1 MAMKVTFVLPMYLA
15 SPSGGFK
22 VVYEYANRLAVL
34 GHQVT
39 VIHPRTIEREP
50 GIVEA
55 IKRRLW
61 QSKLRLLNR
70 PLVPWFPVNAKVS
83 LSLVTDLSERHIPD
97 ADVIFAT
104 ACETAFPVAA
114 YSAGKGKKFYLI
126 QSYESWNQP
135 EEVVRA
141 SWKLP
146 LHKVVISRQL
156 LEIAAELGERYRTT
170 HVPNGIDFSDFQFLT
185 PLDQRELR
193 IGMLAHPNEAKGT
206 KDGLQALELVK
217 QKYPELQAILFG
229 TEPRL
234 KCVPDW
240 VSYERQPAKATLID
254 LYNSCRIFLN
264 PSWTEGWGLTSAE
277 AMACGCALV
286 TADNGGAAEFSV
298 DGESA
303 LVVPVKQPQLLA
315 DRILRLLDDDEL
327 RMRIAL
333 SGHNSIQQFT
343 WERAVNSLVEAI
355 AA

>member
-1 MAMKVTFVLPMYLA
+1 MKVTFVLPMFLT

-22 VVYEYANRLAVL
+22 VVYEYANRLAAL
-34 GHQVT
+34 GHQIAIV
-39 VIHPRTIEREP
+39 HPRNIEHQP

-55 IKRRLW
+55 IKKRLW
-61 QSKLRLLNR
+61 RFKHRLMHR
-70 PLVPWFPVNAKVS
+70 QLVPWFPVDAKVT
-83 LSLVTDLSERHIPD
+83 LSLVTDLSERNIPE

-104 ACETAFPVAA
+104 ACETAFPVAV
-114 YSAGKGKKFYLI
+114 YSARKGKKFYLI

-135 EEVVRA
+135 EEVVQA

-156 LEIAAELGERYRTT
+156 LEIASGIGERQRTT
-170 HVPNGIDFSDFQFLT
+170 YIPNGIDFADFKLLT
-185 PLDQRELR
+185 PIAGRELR

-217 QKYPELQAILFG
+217 QKYPELQAVLFG

-234 KCVPDW
+234 ECIPDW
-240 VSYERQPAKATLID
+240 VSYERQPAKAKLVD

-286 TADNGGAAEFSV
+286 TADNGGAVEFSV
-298 DGESA
+298 DGENA
-303 LVVPVKQPQLLA
+303 LVVPIKQPELLA
-315 DRILRLLDDDEL
+315 DGVLRLLDDDGL

-343 WERAVNSLVEAI
+343 WERAVNSLIDVI

>member
-1 MAMKVTFVLPMYLA
+1 MH
-15 SPSGGFK
+15 
-22 VVYEYANRLAVL
+22 
-34 GHQVT
+34 HQ
-39 VIHPRTIEREP
+39 
-50 GIVEA
+50 
-55 IKRRLW
+55 
-61 QSKLRLLNR
+61 
-70 PLVPWFPVNAKVS
+70 LVPWFPVDAKVT
-83 LSLVTDLSERHIPD
+83 LSLVTDLSEHNIPE

-104 ACETAFPVAA
+104 ACETAFPVAV
-114 YSAGKGKKFYLI
+114 YSARKGKKFYLI

-135 EEVVRA
+135 EEVVQA

-156 LEIAAELGERYRTT
+156 LEIASGIGERQRTT
-170 HVPNGIDFSDFQFLT
+170 YIPNGIDFEDFKLLT
-185 PLDQRELR
+185 PIAGRELR

-217 QKYPELQAILFG
+217 QKYPELQAVLFG

-234 KCVPDW
+234 ECIPDW
-240 VSYERQPAKATLID
+240 VSYERQPAKAKLID

-298 DGESA
+298 DGENA
-303 LVVPVKQPQLLA
+303 LVVPVKQPELLA
-315 DRILRLLDDDEL
+315 DRILRLLDDDGL

-343 WERAVNSLVEAI
+343 WERTVNSLVEAI